1 MIRFSTRSLENF
13 IIFIFYE
20 IHSVEDQNR
29 FAGIA
34 FFYLALMLTHAES
47 PAKNPWGD
55 GNPSA
60 ESKNPDR

>member
-1 MIRFSTRSLENF
+1 MF
-13 IIFIFYE
+13 FIFYE

-34 FFYLALMLTHAES
+34 FFYLALMLTHAEP
-47 PAKNPWGD
+47 PAKNPWGG